1 MVLARALG
9 RALRHRRRPAS
20 LVAAFALFLFFWVTW
35 PGSPPNVHAIDDG
48 ELWNALTRPGHVV
61 LIRHALAPG
70 TGDPAGFE
78 LGDCSTQRQ
87 LSEAGREQA
96 RALGDRM
103 RSRGLSAGRVL
114 SSQWCRCLNT
124 ARLLGMGSVEEFP
137 PLNSFFRYPDRREP
151 QMRRLR
157 SFLRDLPAS
166 GELVVMVTH
175 QVNMT
180 ALTGIYPA
188 PGEMIVLKLHERAD
202 FSVLGTLR
210 PVAPESSVKRSRGG
224 STRS

>member
-1 MVLARALG
+1 
-9 RALRHRRRPAS
+9 
-20 LVAAFALFLFFWVTW
+20 
-35 PGSPPNVHAIDDG
+35 
-48 ELWNALTRPGHVV
+48 
-61 LIRHALAPG
+61 
-70 TGDPAGFE
+70 
-78 LGDCSTQRQ
+78 
-87 LSEAGREQA
+87 
-96 RALGDRM
+96 
-103 RSRGLSAGRVL
+103 
-114 SSQWCRCLNT
+114 
-124 ARLLGMGSVEEFP
+124 
-137 PLNSFFRYPDRREP
+137 
-151 QMRRLR
+151 MRRLR

-188 PGEMIVLKLHERAD
+188 PGEMIVLKLHERED